1 MGLIVAAGLVGPPA
15 HRKAAG
21 RVGYT
26 GVSVMVTM
34 LGPGILLCPVIIT
47 GHPVMGRVSCEVIL
61 SKSSRQR
68 IKNLDCHRLPID

>member
-15 HRKAAG
+15 HRKAAEQG
-21 RVGYT
+21 

-47 GHPVMGRVSCEVIL
+47 GHPVMGRWESL
-61 SKSSRQR
+61 
-68 IKNLDCHRLPID
+68 L